1 MTTQKLERRL
11 LTTAFELRTSKT
23 ADGMKIGGY
32 AARYNTLSSNLG
44 GFRERILPGAFD
56 KVLDTDPDVL
66 CLFNHNQNFV
76 LGRTSADTLSV
87 RSTSKGLAFD
97 CNMPETSYARDLS
110 ESMKRGDIKA
120 CSFAFELDDDD
131 QEFGEEDT
139 DQGRMLVR
147 NIRNFKALHDVSVVT
162 SPAYPGTSVDARNIV
177 AAEVRSMLQA
187 RNDDVVFKADLAKI
201 RQGIDE
207 LTAAIALRKQE
218 RATVRQRRQNLLN
231 LM

>member
-23 ADGMKIGGY
+23 ADGMYIGGY
-32 AARYNTLSSNLG
+32 AARYNNLSSDLG

-56 KVLDTDPDVL
+56 KVLDSEPDVV
-66 CLFNHNQNFV
+66 CLFNHNPNFV

-97 CNMPETSYARDLS
+97 CDMPNTSYARDLS
-110 ESMKRGDIKA
+110 ESIKRGDIKA
-120 CSFAFELDDDD
+120 CSFAFELGDGDED
-131 QEFGEEDT
+131 FAEEDT

-147 NIRNFKALHDVSVVT
+147 SIRNFKVLHDCSVVT
-162 SPAYPGTSVDARNIV
+162 SPAFPGTSVDTRNIV

-187 RNDDVVFKADLAKI
+187 RNDDAAFKADLAKI
-201 RQGIDE
+201 RQRIDE

-218 RATVRQRRQNLLN
+218 RAIVRQRRQNLLN